1 MTLGLMSLVT
11 PLGRSAR
18 FGLSLLALSLL
29 GIGSLHAQQVGTNV
43 NMVTGTQWPGGDPF
57 LQRQNEPSMA
67 ISSRNPLHMVAGD
80 NDYRSVDLPAVSG
93 EVEPTGDA
101 WLGFFTSFDGGQTWT
116 SVLVPGYP
124 QDTSIQGL
132 FSPIHGLGA
141 GADPT
146 VRAGTNGM
154 FYYGGLAF
162 NRQQGGASKVFVAT
176 YTDDNNLEGGNSI
189 RYLWTTPVDTGNSNL
204 FEDKPSIAVDI
215 PRPWSGFCI
224 IPALPL
230 KNIQIFPAGTVYAAW
245 TQFTGEESN
254 GVAAIMFSR
263 SIDCGLTWTPPQQI
277 SGTAKT
283 NQGAALAIDP
293 NTGALYITWRVFA
306 STNPTQSDAIMY
318 VASFNGGSTFTKPAL
333 LANIDAFDQGDTY
346 VSFRTNDY
354 PAISVDAASHVYV
367 AWSQREAGNISA
379 NGGDARIVV
388 STGIPTSNSN
398 VPLQWSTPL
407 VVDNWAGRGHQFMPG
422 MAFSA
427 GKLTVAWYDLRNDD
441 LLAIYTAL
449 GVAGEFSDTLEN
461 DGGAPNFPVFGTY
474 IQDPEPPYPS
484 DARRQ
489 TLDVRAAQATPGNPP
504 AFFPSVQ
511 VSDYSFGSLPG
522 SSEIQ
527 QLLVDPPNLPMFQ
540 SGTLPFFG
548 DYIDVA
554 GPTFIPNENGTW
566 RFNNLATDP
575 DFTHVVWADNR
586 DVVPPAD
593 GNWANYTPPTYP
605 GTASIFDPT
614 QTRPPCTSSTPD
626 TGDRNQNIYTA
637 QLAPGLFLSSPGN
650 SKQLGTGS
658 NGQLIQ
664 RQFAIVVANTTGQ
677 TQYYELTVAAQ
688 PTGGAAS
695 FLQFA
700 VAGQPFP
707 LTQIQVE
714 VPALSSTSRAIFVTS
729 TVANATVT
737 VNAAQLTGLGG
748 TVVPGGETASVTI
761 NGDPNNPA
769 SQDPNIASTENYT
782 PTIATP
788 NIANPNI
795 ANPNIANPNIANPNI
810 ANPNIA
816 NPNIANPNIANPNIA
831 NPNIANPNIAN
842 PNIANTDLSDGTITD
857 GTWAITNTGNT
868 SSAYAVN
875 LIGQSP
881 PQGIALQLIVYGTYA
896 TPLVT
901 PASGCTLTTESHFVP
916 VTNIIS
922 PSFTTLSQLFQP
934 AANNPALPGLALKP
948 GETKYITV
956 RVYDP
961 TTNNPAQAL
970 LDYNPITAVTPA
982 VVSQGAN
989 TGTTTPPATL
999 TVVTKVLPQ
1008 ATLTGVYP
1016 TQTLQATGGSG
1027 AYTWSIASG
1036 TLPTGI
1042 TPTAGGVISGTP
1054 TGTAGAS
1061 SFTVQ
1066 VKDAVGDVAQQPLTI
1081 VVNPAPAI
1089 ATTSLSPGD
1098 QGSAYSQPLLAAGGT
1113 LPLSPFSISTGS
1125 LPSGLALNGSIIS
1138 GTLAPIATTSS
1149 FTVKITDANGVS
1161 ATQPLSITVNP
1172 PPMITTT
1179 SLPIGEQGRPY
1190 STAIAATGG
1199 TGALS
1204 FSTQIV
1210 DGLILN
1216 SSGSFI
1222 GVPSAPGSFPFTAIV
1237 MDGLGVTASQA
1248 LILPVNAPLALNAA
1262 SLPAGNQNVA
1272 YPQQQL
1278 VASSGVPPYS
1288 NWTWAPAPSSSLPP
1302 GLSLNILSGTIT
1314 GVPTAAGAFSF
1325 IVSVSDSLG
1334 ATATQTYSIAVLA
1347 AGPVIG
1353 TSSLPNGQYNSP
1365 YTPLTLSATSG
1376 TQPYTWSL
1384 GSGGALPAGM
1394 ALSSSGSISGT
1405 PAQAGMWSIPITVT
1419 DANSL
1424 TANGALS
1431 LTVGLATGYAGNAN
1445 CYMPYPTT
1453 PMYYLGNGIAGPW
1466 SVTAPGA
1473 LSGQLTF
1480 LPAVTATVAGFVS
1493 TNGTT
1498 VTWVSNQGGQNDQFY
1513 LSPTPSSIVINNV
1526 TYGVASVNS
1535 ATTLT
1540 LTQSAGVQGYVPYS
1554 YTIPAGGNLL
1564 TGCLWGAISS
1574 ASYQLQLTS
1583 GTSTFTLPLQVVAQD
1598 TQDNGTVNVDSA
1610 GVGNLP
1616 PSGFQQGVVTP
1627 GQSFAFLPG
1636 NYAAD
1641 SGFSGNALFGFT
1653 GAAPQLCGTFQN
1665 VPNSLTAA
1673 SQPGR
1678 FDIAIDGTTQGCTPI
1693 PAFPTSPAPIVFESV
1708 DSLPGPTFFGGATT
1722 LSGLVLSSGNSNAFA
1737 AAGNVLE
1744 IEAGGTNPNPVTVAF
1759 NYTINNTGC
1768 PGCIDQLQVG
1778 LNTDPSPQTYAYNGG
1793 SFNSGS
1799 ASVNINVPNTPGRY
1813 YIAID
1818 FAEDYGF
1825 LYSSAYWAN
1834 GQPTATRY
1842 IGVVDVW

>member
-1 MTLGLMSLVT
+1 
-11 PLGRSAR
+11 
-18 FGLSLLALSLL
+18 
-29 GIGSLHAQQVGTNV
+29 
-43 NMVTGTQWPGGDPF
+43 MVTGTQWPGGDPF

-93 EVEPTGDA
+93 EVAPTGDA

-116 SVLVPGYP
+116 SNLVPGYP
-124 QDTSIQGL
+124 QDTSLAGRL
-132 FSPIHGLGA
+132 SPIYGLGA

-176 YTDDNNLEGGNSI
+176 YTDDNDLEGGNSI
-189 RYLWTTPVDTGNSNL
+189 RYLWTTQVDTGNSNL

-215 PRPWSGFCI
+215 PRSWSGLCI
-224 IPALPL
+224 VPALPL
-230 KNIQIFPAGTVYAAW
+230 KDTQIFRAGTVYAAW
-245 TQFTGEESN
+245 TQFTGAESN

-263 SIDCGLTWTPPQQI
+263 SIDCGLTWTHPVQI

-283 NQGAALAIDP
+283 NQGASLAIDP
-293 NTGALYITWRVFA
+293 NTGALYIAWRAFV
-306 STNPTQSDAIMY
+306 STSPTQADAIMY
-318 VASFNGGSTFTKPAL
+318 VASFNGGSTFTKAAL
-333 LANIDAFDQGDTY
+333 VANIDAFDQSDTS

-354 PAISVDAASHVYV
+354 PTISVDAASHVYL
-367 AWSQREAGNISA
+367 AWSQRDVGNTSA
-379 NGGDARIVV
+379 SGGDARIVV
-388 STGIPTSNSN
+388 STGIPTSNPN
-398 VPLQWSTPL
+398 NIPLQWSAPL

-427 GKLTVAWYDLRNDD
+427 GKLTVAWYDLRYDD
-441 LLAIYTAL
+441 DLAIYTAL
-449 GVAGEFSDTLEN
+449 GVAGQFSEQEEN
-461 DGGAPNFPVFGTY
+461 DGGAPDFPIFGTY

-489 TLDVRAAQATPGNPP
+489 TLDVRAAQATPGDPP

-511 VSDYSFGSLPG
+511 VSDYSYGSLPG

-527 QLLVDPPNLPMFQ
+527 QLQVDPPNLPMFQ

-566 RFNNLATDP
+566 RFNNLAIDP

-605 GTASIFDPT
+605 GSTTSIFDPT
-614 QTRPPCTSSTPD
+614 QTRPACTSSTPD

-637 QLAPGLFLSSPGN
+637 QLAPGLVLSSPGN

-664 RQFAIVVANTTGQ
+664 RQFAIVVANTTAR
-677 TQYYELTVAAQ
+677 TQYYELTVEAQ

-707 LTQIQVE
+707 LTQIQIE
-714 VPALSSTSRAIFVTS
+714 VPPLSSTSRGIFVTS

-748 TVVPGGETASVTI
+748 TIVSGGETASVTI

-769 SQDPNIASTENYT
+769 SQDTNIASVESYT
-782 PTIATP
+782 PSIATP

-881 PQGIALQLIVYGTYA
+881 PQGIALQLIVYGTYT

-901 PASGCTLTTESHFVP
+901 PASGCTLITESHFVP
-916 VTNIIS
+916 VANIIS

-934 AANNPALPGLALKP
+934 AANNPTLPGLALKP

-970 LDYNPITAVTPA
+970 LDYNPISAVTPA

-989 TGTTTPPATL
+989 TGTTQPPATL
-999 TVVTKVLPQ
+999 TILTKALPQ

-1016 TQTLQATGGSG
+1016 AQTLQATGGSG
-1027 AYTWSIASG
+1027 AYTWSLASG
-1036 TLPTGI
+1036 IPPAGITLSAAGVIAGAPTGS
-1042 TPTAGGVISGTP
+1042 AGT
-1054 TGTAGAS
+1054 S

-1066 VKDAVGDVAQQPLTI
+1066 VKDTAGDIAQQSLTI
-1081 VVNPAPAI
+1081 VVNPAPVILPAALPA
-1089 ATTSLSPGD
+1089 ATQFLP
-1098 QGSAYSQPLLAAGGT
+1098 YSQAFSVTPGTGTAPFVWSAVT
-1113 LPLSPFSISTGS
+1113 LPSFLTFN
-1125 LPSGLALNGSIIS
+1125 PSNQILS
-1138 GTLAPIATTSS
+1138 GTPTAFGS
-1149 FTVKITDANGVS
+1149 FPVTIKVTDANGV
-1161 ATQPLSITVNP
+1161 ATSP
-1172 PPMITTT
+1172 
-1179 SLPIGEQGRPY
+1179 
-1190 STAIAATGG
+1190 
-1199 TGALS
+1199 
-1204 FSTQIV
+1204 
-1210 DGLILN
+1210 
-1216 SSGSFI
+1216 
-1222 GVPSAPGSFPFTAIV
+1222 
-1237 MDGLGVTASQA
+1237 
-1248 LILPVNAPLALNAA
+1248 
-1262 SLPAGNQNVA
+1262 
-1272 YPQQQL
+1272 
-1278 VASSGVPPYS
+1278 
-1288 NWTWAPAPSSSLPP
+1288 
-1302 GLSLNILSGTIT
+1302 
-1314 GVPTAAGAFSF
+1314 
-1325 IVSVSDSLG
+1325 
-1334 ATATQTYSIAVLA
+1334 TYSLVVNT
-1347 AGPVIG
+1347 AGPAIG
-1353 TSSLPNGQYNSP
+1353 TSSLPNGQYNAP
-1365 YTPLTLSATSG
+1365 YTPQTLSATSG
-1376 TQPYTWSL
+1376 TAPYTWTL
-1384 GSGGALPAGM
+1384 GSGGVLPAGM
-1394 ALSSSGSISGT
+1394 TLSPSGSISGT
-1405 PAQAGMWSIPITVT
+1405 PAQAGVWSIPITVT

-1424 TANGALS
+1424 SANGTLS
-1431 LTVGLATGYAGNAN
+1431 LTVGLATGYAGSGN

-1453 PMYYLGNGIAGPW
+1453 PMYYSSNGTAGPFN
-1466 SVTAPGA
+1466 VIPPGA
-1473 LSGQLTF
+1473 LSGQMTF
-1480 LPAVTATVAGFVS
+1480 LPAVTVTVAGYVN

-1498 VTWVSNQGGQNDQFY
+1498 VTWASDQGGQNDQFY

-1526 TYGVASVNS
+1526 TYPVVSVNS

-1540 LTQSAGVQGYVPYS
+1540 LAQSAGVQSFVPYS
-1554 YTIPAGGNLL
+1554 YVLPAGGNLL
-1564 TGCLWGAISS
+1564 TGCLSGAISS
-1574 ASYQLQLTS
+1574 GSYQIQFTS
-1583 GTSTFTLPLQVVAQD
+1583 GNSVFALPLQVVAQD
-1598 TQDNGTVNVDSA
+1598 TQDNGAVNVDSG

-1627 GQSFAFLPG
+1627 GQTFSFLPG
-1636 NYAAD
+1636 SYAAD

-1653 GAAPQLCGTFQN
+1653 GTAPQLCGTFQN

-1678 FDIAIDGTTQGCTPI
+1678 FDIAIDGTTQSCTPI

-1708 DSLPGPTFFGGATT
+1708 DTLPSSTYFGGATT
-1722 LSGLVLSSGNSNAFA
+1722 ISGLVLSSGNSNAFA
-1737 AAGNVLE
+1737 AASNVLE

-1759 NYTINNTGC
+1759 SYTINDTGC

-1778 LNTDPSPQTYAYNGG
+1778 LNTDPTPQTYAYNGG
-1793 SFNSGS
+1793 SFAFGS

-1834 GQPTATRY
+1834 GQPVINRY
-1842 IGVVDVW
+1842 IGVVNVW

>member
-1 MTLGLMSLVT
+1 MRL
-11 PLGRSAR
+11 RSAAR
-18 FGLSLLALSLL
+18 VAAVCLLAISAV
-29 GIGSLHAQQVGTNV
+29 HAQQVGTNV

-93 EVEPTGDA
+93 EVAPTGDA

-116 SVLVPGYP
+116 SNLVPGYP
-124 QDTSIQGL
+124 QDTSLAGRL
-132 FSPIHGLGA
+132 SPIYGLGA

-176 YTDDNNLEGGNSI
+176 YTDDNDLEGGNSI
-189 RYLWTTPVDTGNSNL
+189 RYLWTTQVDTGNSNL

-215 PRPWSGFCI
+215 PRSWSGLCI
-224 IPALPL
+224 VPALPL
-230 KNIQIFPAGTVYAAW
+230 KDTQIFRAGTVYAAW
-245 TQFTGEESN
+245 TQFTGAESN

-263 SIDCGLTWTPPQQI
+263 SIDCGLTWTHPVQI

-283 NQGAALAIDP
+283 NQGASLAIDP
-293 NTGALYITWRVFA
+293 NTGALYIAWRVFV
-306 STNPTQSDAIMY
+306 STSPTQADAIMY
-318 VASFNGGSTFTKPAL
+318 VASFNGGSTFTKAAL
-333 LANIDAFDQGDTY
+333 VANIDAFDQSDTS

-354 PAISVDAASHVYV
+354 PTISVDAASHVYL
-367 AWSQREAGNISA
+367 AWSQRDVGNTSA
-379 NGGDARIVV
+379 SGGDARIVV
-388 STGIPTSNSN
+388 STGIPTSNPN
-398 VPLQWSTPL
+398 NIPLQWSAPL

-427 GKLTVAWYDLRNDD
+427 GKLTVAWYDLRYDD
-441 LLAIYTAL
+441 DLAIYTAL
-449 GVAGEFSDTLEN
+449 GVAGQFSEQEEN
-461 DGGAPNFPVFGTY
+461 DGGAPDFPIFGTY

-489 TLDVRAAQATPGNPP
+489 TLDVRAAQATPGDPP

-511 VSDYSFGSLPG
+511 VSDYSYGSLPG

-527 QLLVDPPNLPMFQ
+527 QLQVDPPNLPMFQ

-554 GPTFIPNENGTW
+554 GPTFIPNENGSW
-566 RFNNLATDP
+566 RFNNLAIDP

-605 GTASIFDPT
+605 GSTTSIFDPT
-614 QTRPPCTSSTPD
+614 QTRPACTSSTPD

-637 QLAPGLFLSSPGN
+637 QLAPGLVLSSPGN

-664 RQFAIVVANTTGQ
+664 RQFAIVVANTTAR
-677 TQYYELTVAAQ
+677 TQYYELTVEAQ

-707 LTQIQVE
+707 LTQIQIE
-714 VPALSSTSRAIFVTS
+714 VPPLSSTSRGIFVTS

-748 TVVPGGETASVTI
+748 TIVSGGETASVTI

-769 SQDPNIASTENYT
+769 SQDTNIASVESYT
-782 PTIATP
+782 PSIATP

-881 PQGIALQLIVYGTYA
+881 PQGIALQLIVYGTYT

-901 PASGCTLTTESHFVP
+901 PASGCTLITESHFVP
-916 VTNIIS
+916 VANIIS

-934 AANNPALPGLALKP
+934 AANNPTLPGLALKP

-970 LDYNPITAVTPA
+970 LDYNPISAVTPA

-989 TGTTTPPATL
+989 TGTTQPPATL
-999 TVVTKVLPQ
+999 TILTKALPQ

-1016 TQTLQATGGSG
+1016 AQTLQATGGSG
-1027 AYTWSIASG
+1027 AYTWSLASG
-1036 TLPTGI
+1036 IPPAGITLSAAGVIAGAPTGS
-1042 TPTAGGVISGTP
+1042 AGT
-1054 TGTAGAS
+1054 S

-1066 VKDAVGDVAQQPLTI
+1066 VKDTAGDIAQQSLTI
-1081 VVNPAPAI
+1081 VVNPAPVILPAALPA
-1089 ATTSLSPGD
+1089 ATQFLP
-1098 QGSAYSQPLLAAGGT
+1098 YSQAFSVTPGTGTAPFVWSAVT
-1113 LPLSPFSISTGS
+1113 LPSFLTFN
-1125 LPSGLALNGSIIS
+1125 PSNQILS
-1138 GTLAPIATTSS
+1138 GTPTAFGS
-1149 FTVKITDANGVS
+1149 FPVTIKVTDANGV
-1161 ATQPLSITVNP
+1161 ATSP
-1172 PPMITTT
+1172 
-1179 SLPIGEQGRPY
+1179 
-1190 STAIAATGG
+1190 
-1199 TGALS
+1199 
-1204 FSTQIV
+1204 
-1210 DGLILN
+1210 
-1216 SSGSFI
+1216 
-1222 GVPSAPGSFPFTAIV
+1222 
-1237 MDGLGVTASQA
+1237 
-1248 LILPVNAPLALNAA
+1248 
-1262 SLPAGNQNVA
+1262 
-1272 YPQQQL
+1272 
-1278 VASSGVPPYS
+1278 
-1288 NWTWAPAPSSSLPP
+1288 
-1302 GLSLNILSGTIT
+1302 
-1314 GVPTAAGAFSF
+1314 
-1325 IVSVSDSLG
+1325 
-1334 ATATQTYSIAVLA
+1334 TYSLVVNT
-1347 AGPVIG
+1347 AGPAIG
-1353 TSSLPNGQYNSP
+1353 TSSLPNGQYNAP
-1365 YTPLTLSATSG
+1365 YTPQTLSATSG
-1376 TQPYTWSL
+1376 TAPYTWTL
-1384 GSGGALPAGM
+1384 GSGGVLPAGM
-1394 ALSSSGSISGT
+1394 TLSPSGSISGT
-1405 PAQAGMWSIPITVT
+1405 PAQAGVWSIPITVT

-1424 TANGALS
+1424 SANGTLS
-1431 LTVGLATGYAGNAN
+1431 LTVGLATGYAGSGN

-1453 PMYYLGNGIAGPW
+1453 PMYYSSNGTAGPFN
-1466 SVTAPGA
+1466 VIPPGA
-1473 LSGQLTF
+1473 LSGQMTF
-1480 LPAVTATVAGFVS
+1480 LPAVTVTVAGYVN

-1498 VTWVSNQGGQNDQFY
+1498 VTWASDQGGQNDQFY

-1526 TYGVASVNS
+1526 TYPVVSVNS

-1540 LTQSAGVQGYVPYS
+1540 LAQSAGVQSFVPYS
-1554 YTIPAGGNLL
+1554 YVLPAGGNLL
-1564 TGCLWGAISS
+1564 TGCLSGAISS
-1574 ASYQLQLTS
+1574 GSYQIQFTS
-1583 GTSTFTLPLQVVAQD
+1583 GNSVFALPLQVVAQD
-1598 TQDNGTVNVDSA
+1598 TQDNGAVNVDSG

-1627 GQSFAFLPG
+1627 GQTFSFLPG
-1636 NYAAD
+1636 SYAAD

-1653 GAAPQLCGTFQN
+1653 GTAPQLCGTFQN

-1678 FDIAIDGTTQGCTPI
+1678 FDIAIDGTTQSCTPI

-1708 DSLPGPTFFGGATT
+1708 DTLPSSTYFGGATT
-1722 LSGLVLSSGNSNAFA
+1722 ISGLVLSSGNSNAFA
-1737 AAGNVLE
+1737 AASNVLE

-1759 NYTINNTGC
+1759 SYTINDTGC

-1778 LNTDPSPQTYAYNGG
+1778 LNTDPTPQTYAYNGG
-1793 SFNSGS
+1793 SFASGS

-1834 GQPTATRY
+1834 GQPVINRY